1 MWETLCGN
9 NTPVVKIKFLTHES
23 PVLCMRIVSIPL
35 TQHVDDLRS
44 NLTAVDNM
52 MTAPTDTN
60 WGPSKI
66 SKAAET

>member
-9 NTPVVKIKFLTHES
+9 NSPVVKINFLTHES
-23 PVLCMRIVSIPL
+23 LVLCICIVSIPL
-35 TQHVDDLRS
+35 TRHVDDLRS
-44 NLTAVDNM
+44 NVTAGDNM
-52 MTAPTDTN
+52 MNAPTDTS